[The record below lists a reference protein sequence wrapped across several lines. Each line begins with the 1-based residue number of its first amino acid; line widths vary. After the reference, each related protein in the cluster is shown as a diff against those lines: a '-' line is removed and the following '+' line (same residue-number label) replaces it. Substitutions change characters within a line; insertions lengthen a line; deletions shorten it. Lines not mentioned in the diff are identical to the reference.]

1 MKVKELIKTDG
12 IIKVSPDDTVANA
25 VSQLHSSHDVAFVLQ
40 GKHYMGVIN
49 PYYSLI
55 KNNRSNGESLVKHFL
70 YHPPVIS
77 ADDSIEKV
85 VGLMMDSRLHYLPVL
100 QGDTFVGVIS
110 ARRVLAKLKGE
121 SVFKHKISD
130 LLESKNKALVS
141 VYEDELVDKVVHLF
155 EDQDVSKLVVIDKS
169 LKLKGILS
177 YHDLVP
183 YLIAPKEKQVHIDS
197 YGDLKVKTVQQ
208 NLVHTRM
215 PDNMLS
221 DSLNDIVKREIG
233 SVVIV
238 NKEGFPVGIITVRDL
253 LFQLART
260 EQNIFIELS
269 TNNISPNNLKVLS
282 DYGPNLERWVSKIK
296 DLQRA
301 MMLVKEEKN
310 GGLFK
315 VTFTI
320 IPTKGKAIV
329 YQEEGKKLFDVLK
342 KINKS
347 HSSKK

>member
-1 MKVKELIKTDG
+1 MKAKELIKTDG
-12 IIKVSPDDTVANA
+12 IIKVSPEDTVANA
-25 VSQLHSSHDVAFVLQ
+25 VSRLHSSHDVAFVLQ

-70 YHPPVIS
+70 YHPPMLTPQ
-77 ADDSIEKV
+77 DSIERI

-100 QGDTFVGVIS
+100 EGESLLGVIS
-110 ARRVLAKLKGE
+110 ARRLLSKMKGE
-121 SVFKHKISD
+121 KIFQQRISD
-130 LLESKNKALVS
+130 LLEEKNKALVS
-141 VYEDELVDKVVHLF
+141 VYEDDLVDKVVHLF
-155 EDQDVSKLVVIDKS
+155 EEQDVSKLVVIDKS

-183 YLIAPKEKQVHIDS
+183 YLIAPKEKQIHMDS

-208 NLVHTRM
+208 NLVHTLV
-215 PDNMLS
+215 PSNTLEEC
-221 DSLNDIVKREIG
+221 LNDIVKREIG

-253 LFQLART
+253 LFQLERT
-260 EQNIFIELS
+260 EKNVFIELS
-269 TNNISPNNLKVLS
+269 TNDISPNNLKVLS
-282 DYGPNLERWVSKIK
+282 DYGPYLERWVSKLK
-296 DLQRA
+296 SVRRV

-320 IPTKGKAIV
+320 VPEKGKNTV